1 MTEPKQW
8 NDAGALYLDEAL
20 RSLRGHKRLA
30 EGALSQLTDDEL
42 FRTPDAESNSI
53 AVIVQHIAGNQ
64 RSRFTDFLTT
74 DGEKPD
80 RNRDAEFE
88 PHIRTREELLRR
100 WEAGWEIVFNTLVSL
115 TLADLQRTVTLRG
128 EPLTVL
134 QAIHRATHHYAYHVG
149 QIAFLAKHWKSAEWK
164 SLSIPK
170 KK

>member
-1 MTEPKQW
+1 MTEQQKW
-8 NDAGALYLDEAL
+8 TDAGALYLDEAR

-30 EGALSQLTDDEL
+30 EGAMAQVADEEL
-42 FRTPDAESNSI
+42 FQSPDAESNSI

-74 DGEKPD
+74 DGEKSD
-80 RNRDAEFE
+80 RNRDQEFE

-128 EPLTVL
+128 EP
-134 QAIHRATHHYAYHVG
+134 
-149 QIAFLAKHWKSAEWK
+149 
-164 SLSIPK
+164 
-170 KK
+170 